1 MTIGAATPSPWRIV
15 QHSRS
20 GRSRRWSLPVALG
33 VTAALLWPLVGL
45 TSPAGAHAVVVSTS
59 PPPGATLDEAPVEVS
74 VTFDE
79 PVAVEADSIVVIDAD
94 GEVVSAPAEVQ
105 GTTISAVVDL
115 PGDGWYAVS
124 WWTVSTD
131 GHPVSGAWTFRVGEG
146 EELAPAGLED
156 RALAA
161 SRPGDAARWTF
172 YSTQWGSTLAAA
184 ITVGTLFVALL
195 ARSLE
200 RVQRLAI
207 GACAAGATL
216 AVLAAGSNGPYSSVS
231 AAWFAGPASDQ
242 YLARAVLL
250 LVVLAVVLAT
260 RSRPADTPEPSR
272 PVLARAAPVLL
283 AAVALGVPVLSGH
296 ASSEGVG
303 AVMAVSAH
311 MVVAG
316 AWLGAIPALL
326 LLVQRRDPHAHEV
339 LHRFSRA
346 AAWLLVATLM
356 LGATGTWLLTGG
368 LTNAT
373 QSWGWA
379 LFAKFA
385 LLGVAIVA
393 GAWNRWNVVP
403 RVSELPTAQA
413 TTAMRVEALALIAIV
428 AASVALTHNGPP
440 SADAASQRG
449 PAIVDAMVEDDLRLQ
464 VIVDPA
470 TVGPNDLHVF
480 VLDDNGL
487 PASIE
492 ELTLTLASDEVGIA
506 PIEQPLSD
514 LGAGHYSGR
523 TDDMGIAGIWELHV
537 VIRPDTFTQTE
548 HREDIVVAG

>member
-1 MTIGAATPSPWRIV
+1 MRIDAAT
-15 QHSRS
+15 SRS
-20 GRSRRWSLPVALG
+20 EPVQPREHTAGRWRWSLLVALV
-33 VTAALLWPLVGL
+33 VTAAALWPLVSL
-45 TSPAGAHAVVVSTS
+45 ASPVGAHAVVVSTS
-59 PPPGATLDEAPVEVS
+59 PPPGATLDEAPAEVS
-74 VTFDE
+74 VTFNE
-79 PVAVEADSIVVIDAD
+79 QVTVEADSIVVIDAD
-94 GEVVSAPAEVQ
+94 GEVVSAPAEAQ
-105 GTTISAVVDL
+105 GTTISAAVDL

-124 WWTVSTD
+124 WWAVSTD

-146 EELAPAGLED
+146 EEPAPAGLED

-172 YSTQWGSTLAAA
+172 YLTQWGSTLAAA

-195 ARSLE
+195 AGSLG
-200 RVQRLAI
+200 RVQRLAV
-207 GACAAGATL
+207 GASGAGAAL
-216 AVLAAGSNGPYSSVS
+216 AVLAAGSNGPYASVS
-231 AAWFAGPASDQ
+231 TAWFAGPASDE

-260 RSRPADTPEPSR
+260 RGRPADESESSR

-283 AAVALGVPVLSGH
+283 AAMALGVPVLSGH
-296 ASSEGVG
+296 ASSEGGG
-303 AVMAVSAH
+303 AVIAVSAH
-311 MVVAG
+311 VVVAG

-326 LLVQRRDPHAHEV
+326 LVVQRLDPHAHQV

-403 RVSELPTAQA
+403 RVSELPATQA
-413 TTAMRVEALALIAIV
+413 TAAMRVEALALIAIV

-440 SADAASQRG
+440 SADATGDRG
-449 PAIVDAMVEDDLRLQ
+449 PAIVDTMVEEDLRLQ

-470 TVGPNDLHVF
+470 RVGPNDLHVF
-480 VLDDNGL
+480 VLDGDGL
-487 PASIE
+487 PASVE
-492 ELTLTLASDEVGIA
+492 ELTLTLRSEEVGIA

-514 LGAGHYSGR
+514 LGAGHYSGH
-523 TDDMGIAGIWELHV
+523 TDDLGIAGTWELHV
-537 VIRPDTFTQTE
+537 VIRPDTFTLTE
-548 HREDIVVAG
+548 HREDIVVFG